1 MNQSQLRFI
10 FIAVALMVA
19 VFAWLF
25 WHQDGPLAGAN
36 ANASTSASANAIASV
51 SAAASAPAQASASAP
66 ALTKLPGVR
75 DEPGL
80 LPAPAAEK
88 FDLAVLED
96 RTLLSQYL
104 NPAQRQQALALL
116 KNQHCE
122 SQKISVYFKKDV
134 AEKLLVS
141 DCYYLVSPGKDGN
154 PGWYDTDYGIMLA
167 VDKTS
172 VVELKDIAQFK
183 FMYESSKLSA
193 VTSLNKNG
201 RLQLWL
207 DGLICENDGADDD
220 DNDDENAAASNAAS
234 TSASAANQHK
244 SSLAGCWS
252 TTVVEVNGDK
262 LEMFSK

>member
-10 FIAVALMVA
+10 YIAVALMVA

-25 WHQDGPLAGAN
+25 WHQDGPVAGAN
-36 ANASTSASANAIASV
+36 ANASTSASADAIA
-51 SAAASAPAQASASAP
+51 SAAASAPTQAAASAA
-66 ALTKLPGVR
+66 AVTKLPGVR

-80 LPAPAAEK
+80 LPAPEAEK
-88 FDLAVLED
+88 FDVAVLED
-96 RTLLSQYL
+96 RALLSQYL

-141 DCYYLVSPGKDGN
+141 DCYYLVSPGQDGN
-154 PGWYDTDYGIMLA
+154 PGWYDTDYGIMLV
-167 VDKTS
+167 VDKTG
-172 VVELKDIAQFK
+172 VVELKDITQFK

-220 DNDDENAAASNAAS
+220 EDTAASNAAS
-234 TSASAANQHK
+234 TSASAASQHK
-244 SSLAGCWS
+244 SPLAGCWS
-252 TTVVEVNGDK
+252 TTVVEINGDK
-262 LEMFSK
+262 LEMYSK

>member
-1 MNQSQLRFI
+1 MHVFAGLNQSQLRFI

-25 WHQDGPLAGAN
+25 WHQDGPVAGAN
-36 ANASTSASANAIASV
+36 ASASASADVIASA
-51 SAAASAPAQASASAP
+51 STNASAPAV
-66 ALTKLPGVR
+66 TKLPGVR

-80 LPAPAAEK
+80 LPAPEAEK
-88 FDLAVLED
+88 FDIAVLED
-96 RTLLSQYL
+96 RALLSQYL

-116 KNQHCE
+116 KNRHCE
-122 SQKISVYFKKDV
+122 SQKISVYFKKNV

-167 VDKTS
+167 VDKTG

-207 DGLICENDGADDD
+207 DGLICENDGADD
-220 DNDDENAAASNAAS
+220 NDDEDAAASNAAS
-234 TSASAANQHK
+234 TPASAASQHR

-252 TTVVEVNGDK
+252 NTVVEVNGDK

>member
-10 FIAVALMVA
+10 YIAVALMVA

-25 WHQDGPLAGAN
+25 WHQDGPVA
-36 ANASTSASANAIASV
+36 SASASADVIASASA
-51 SAAASAPAQASASAP
+51 SAAASAPTQAAASAP
-66 ALTKLPGVR
+66 AVTKLPGVR

-80 LPAPAAEK
+80 LPAPEAEK
-88 FDLAVLED
+88 FDVAVLED

-104 NPAQRQQALALL
+104 NPAQRQQALTLL

-141 DCYYLVSPGKDGN
+141 DCFYLVSPGQDGN

-167 VDKTS
+167 VDKTG
-172 VVELKDIAQFK
+172 VVELKDITQFK

-207 DGLICENDGADDD
+207 DGLICENDGADD
-220 DNDDENAAASNAAS
+220 NDDEDAAASNAAS
-234 TSASAANQHK
+234 TPASAASQHK
-244 SSLAGCWS
+244 SPLAGCWS
-252 TTVVEVNGDK
+252 TTVVEINGDK
-262 LEMFSK
+262 LEMYSK

>member
-10 FIAVALMVA
+10 FIAAALMVA

-25 WHQDGPLAGAN
+25 WHQDGPVAGAN
-36 ANASTSASANAIASV
+36 ASASASADAIA
-51 SAAASAPAQASASAP
+51 SAAASAPAQSAASAP
-66 ALTKLPGVR
+66 LVTKLPGVR
-75 DEPGL
+75 DEPGM
-80 LPAPAAEK
+80 LPAPTAEK
-88 FDLAVLED
+88 FDIAVLED
-96 RTLLSQYL
+96 RALLSQYL
-104 NPAQRQQALALL
+104 NPAQRQQALAQL

-141 DCYYLVSPGKDGN
+141 DCYYLVSPGQDGN

-167 VDKTS
+167 VDKTG
-172 VVELKDIAQFK
+172 VVELKDITQFK

-207 DGLICENDGADDD
+207 DGLICENDGADD
-220 DNDDENAAASNAAS
+220 NDDEGDAAASNAAS
-234 TSASAANQHK
+234 TPASAASQHK

-262 LEMFSK
+262 LEMFRH